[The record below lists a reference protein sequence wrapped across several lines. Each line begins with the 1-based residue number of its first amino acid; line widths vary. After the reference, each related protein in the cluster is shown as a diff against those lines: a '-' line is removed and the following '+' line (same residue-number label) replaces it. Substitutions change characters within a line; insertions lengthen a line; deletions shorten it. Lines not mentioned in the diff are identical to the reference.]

1 MIHWELNISLV
12 VFKLQIL
19 PKSITEWSSPC
30 LPIQLHFLLLSPCT
44 WFNFNSSYL
53 SVCLLP
59 PGPWPCCY
67 SHRIP
72 ASRSNLRSFGPL
84 LWPSWVIHQ
93 FQDLSCACA
102 HPVPSAPSSEQP
114 ESFLASFLSS
124 HLKYNVP
131 SWSPLAL
138 WQNQT
143 PSSVLLQHTMCVN
156 IPRCMVMQLF
166 VYIYLNL
173 LPHHEFIKGWGDL
186 LFFLVEPGV

>member
-1 MIHWELNISLV
+1 M
-12 VFKLQIL
+12 
-19 PKSITEWSSPC
+19 T
-30 LPIQLHFLLLSPCT
+30 LLLLTPYPT
-44 WFNFNSSYL
+44 
-53 SVCLLP
+53 
-59 PGPWPCCY
+59 
-67 SHRIP
+67 
-72 ASRSNLRSFGPL
+72 SRSNLRSFGPL

-156 IPRCMVMQLF
+156 IPQCMVMQSF

-173 LPHHEFIKGWGDL
+173 LPRVGAISYSFWWNLGFKYNQQHHKYPTLNLGL
-186 LFFLVEPGV
+186 C